1 MCRHGSPAPNTR
13 PIGGSSGVRG
23 TGVSNTTGRQH
34 ILAGSPAAGRSQQQ
48 QVSQS
53 GSAGSVSSLGSGI
66 VGSGAVGAG
75 RYSARGSSISCV
87 YFFTPIFVN
96 FLFLFECF
104 VELCG

>member
-75 RYSARGSSISCV
+75 RYSARGSSISCL
-87 YFFTPIFVN
+87 YF
-96 FLFLFECF
+96 
-104 VELCG
+104 